1 MEMPE
6 QRDSKINT
14 YAILIWILFGTIGF
28 VLSTYAFVLLYRKKA
43 LSLGSKLFLLSSC
56 YIRATQSLFC
66 FFKAH
71 CVMTMWCISLRRAPF
86 SGFLFNNFISNY
98 HQGVADTLR
107 WLTAGLALNRFFAVY
122 FDGYFYKTVEKTALF
137 QITLSF
143 FIPVAMRPAQ
153 LALAILY
160 VWNPVFWEIIDIQE
174 IVISYLYW
182 VTFVVDLMTFWKI
195 RKMDLQLRRRC
206 GLQGTKAVALIEQS
220 DEKEQASPGKK
231 GGDLRLLK
239 LMLAEWL
246 LNLWKLALP
255 VLVHVIH
262 DWNYISVAR
271 VLVNDVPTY
280 LEYIVHM

>member
-1 MEMPE
+1 MTGSLLSIRMLGSEQLIYDYDYDNGDCYSPGSPYLTRWMEMPE
-6 QRDSKINT
+6 QRDPKINT
-14 YAILIWILFGTIGF
+14 YAMLIWILFGTIGF
-28 VLSTYAFVLLYRKKA
+28 TLSTYAFLLIYRKKA

-86 SGFLFNNFISNY
+86 SGFFFNNFISNY

-107 WLTAGLALNRFFAVY
+107 WLTAGLALNRDRHTGYICHGGIY
-122 FDGYFYKTVEKTALF
+122 FSPG
-137 QITLSF
+137 
-143 FIPVAMRPAQ
+143 Q

-195 RKMDLQLRRRC
+195 RMMVSSRATLVDALRFWHGR
-206 GLQGTKAVALIEQS
+206 
-220 DEKEQASPGKK
+220 
-231 GGDLRLLK
+231 
-239 LMLAEWL
+239 
-246 LNLWKLALP
+246 
-255 VLVHVIH
+255 
-262 DWNYISVAR
+262 ISQK
-271 VLVNDVPTY
+271 
-280 LEYIVHM
+280 IQ